1 MKEIIYD
8 TEYEDESVVPSKSTR
23 NFEIKIKGL
32 PLIINEIENFTP
44 NTISYKSN
52 FTKEEYSASQ
62 SFQKKFN
69 MYYLKQKIKDVHGLK

>member
-44 NTISYKSN
+44 NIISYKSN

>member
-52 FTKEEYSASQ
+52 FTKEEYSALQ
-62 SFQKKFN
+62 SFQKKIN
-69 MYYLKQKIKDVHGLK
+69 M